1 MADWRYTG
9 SAVRRREGAPSSH
22 MDSLGA
28 APRVSLPT
36 PEEALAGMARV
47 GSPRI
52 PMGMSAITDFANA
65 QPVPPLKG
73 DLVPKTG
80 NAKGDVDPYAIP
92 GMEVRDNVPIKSPK
106 SGAAYRIKAF
116 VPPTTDPAATATQAN
131 GRIVPSSM
139 SREGAWG
146 DGMMGA
152 YKGY

>member
-1 MADWRYTG
+1 MANWRSSG
-9 SAVRRREGAPSSH
+9 SAVRRREGAPASH
-22 MDSLGA
+22 MDSLGVGA
-28 APRVSLPT
+28 RVSLPT

-65 QPVPPLKG
+65 QAVPPLRG
-73 DLVPKTG
+73 TLVPKTG

-92 GMEVRDNVPIKSPK
+92 GMEIRDNVPIQSPR
-106 SGAAYRIKAF
+106 SGASYRVKAV
-116 VPPTTDPAATATQAN
+116 VPPTIDPAATATQAN
-131 GRIVPSSM
+131 GRIVPSAMTRSA
-139 SREGAWG
+139 SWG